1 MRTHLR
7 GTGRSRG
14 GQLGRVWALGLLV
27 AGGGCATTAPVVAA
41 GSGVSGP
48 GPAAAAP
55 VSAPAATGG
64 ATAKA
69 VTPFVRGEAE
79 PALRDGHT
87 GQPLTHTALTE
98 RLRAA
103 AAIYVGELHNSQP
116 VHEAQLWV
124 LQQTYQLDA
133 QVAVGL
139 EMLPR
144 TLQPQLDA
152 YLASAVD
159 EAGFLAAVDWK
170 HTWGFDFALYRP
182 IFEFCRAHGLR
193 MYALNAPKSLS
204 KAVRQRGLAGLTE
217 PEQAQLPGG
226 QPWPAPEPHVQFL
239 RQTFAHHSFAG
250 DKTPPA
256 EKEASFARFYQA
268 QQLWDETMAQGVAQ
282 ALTGPGAAKHVVVLA
297 GVGHVG
303 PYAMPPR
310 ATRRGVASSL
320 TLAPQPRTD
329 QALPDG
335 AEAADVLLLLDL
347 PE

>member
-7 GTGRSRG
+7 GTGRCKVV
-14 GQLGRVWALGLLV
+14 QLGRVWALGLLV
-27 AGGGCATTAPVVAA
+27 IGGGCATTAPVVSV
-41 GSGVSGP
+41 GSGVPGP
-48 GPAAAAP
+48 GPAATAAAP
-55 VSAPAATGG
+55 TAGTA
-64 ATAKA
+64 AKA

-87 GQPLTHTALTE
+87 GQPLTHAALTE

-124 LQQTYQLDA
+124 LQQTYKLDA

-193 MYALNAPKSLS
+193 MYALNAPKTLS

-217 PEQAQLPGG
+217 AEQAQVPGG

-329 QALPDG
+329 QALPDA

>member
-48 GPAAAAP
+48 GPAASA
-55 VSAPAATGG
+55 SAPAPASTGG

-87 GQPLTHTALTE
+87 GQPLTHTALNE

-116 VHEAQLWV
+116 VHAAQLWV
-124 LQQTYQLDA
+124 LQQTYKLDA

-217 PEQAQLPGG
+217 AEQAQLPGG

-282 ALTGPGAAKHVVVLA
+282 ALTGPGAARHVVVLA